1 MFDFWLDTDSFV
13 TPYRT
18 AYRFNT
24 VPRFWEF
31 LEQQSKKQVIVSS
44 ELVLQ
49 ELTGGDPDELAIWA
63 KQQQGTLFL
72 MPTADVQKAYGQ
84 IAQSVRNNSQY
95 KAYHVHRFLGN
106 ADPWIIAHARA
117 LGGRVVTFEKSEP
130 SSTKPKIPDAA
141 APFGVRCLNIWDMLG
156 ELKASF

>member
-24 VPRFWEF
+24 VPKFWEF
-31 LEQQSKKQVIVSS
+31 LERQSKKQVIVSS

-49 ELTGGDPDELAIWA
+49 ELTSGDPDELGIWA

-72 MPTADVQKAYGQ
+72 MPTADVQKAYSQ
-84 IAQSVRNNSQY
+84 IAQNVKSNKQY
-95 KAYHVHRFLGN
+95 KDYHVHKFLDN
-106 ADPWIIAHARA
+106 ADPWVIAHAKA
-117 LGGRVVTFEKSEP
+117 LGGTVVTFEKSEP
-130 SSTKPKIPDAA
+130 SSTKPKIPDVAA
-141 APFGVRCLNIWDMLG
+141 AFGVKCINIWDMLT
-156 ELKASF
+156 ELGASF